1 MLIKKLTAEGW
12 AFAWGMYKNCTFC
25 RGFPSSYK
33 DESNSTSLTVSLK
46 ANSLILM
53 LYTISFPERK
63 HCDVEVNLT
72 NIQHYKINNSQEET
86 PVALTKYFAGK
97 N

>member
-1 MLIKKLTAEGW
+1 M
-12 AFAWGMYKNCTFC
+12 
-25 RGFPSSYK
+25 P
-33 DESNSTSLTVSLK
+33 LK
-46 ANSLILM
+46 ANPLILM
-53 LYTISFPERK
+53 QHKISFPERK